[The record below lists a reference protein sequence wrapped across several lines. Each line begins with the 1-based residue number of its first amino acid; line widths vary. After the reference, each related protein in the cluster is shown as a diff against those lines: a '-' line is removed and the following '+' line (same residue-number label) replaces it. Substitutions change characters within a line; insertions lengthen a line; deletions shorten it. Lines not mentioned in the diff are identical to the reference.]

1 MSKQVAVLATLL
13 ALPALLRA
21 QSYLPDGKGK
31 EILDSYCQEC
41 HGLDPVI
48 RQSLSAVEWQ
58 KVIARMTQKGANLN
72 KADVETLVEYLTAYF
87 GPDSAAP
94 KVDVNRATA
103 SELQKTLELQPTEAE
118 ALVRYRKSHGK
129 FQGWSDLL
137 KARLVKAEKLEAKKS
152 SITF

>member
-41 HGLDPVI
+41 HGLDPALP
-48 RQSLSAVEWQ
+48 LSAVEWQ

>member
-1 MSKQVAVLATLL
+1 LSKHFAVLATLL
-13 ALPALLRA
+13 ALPAFLSA

-58 KVIARMTQKGANLN
+58 RVIARMTQKGANLK

-87 GPDSAAP
+87 G
-94 KVDVNRATA
+94 
-103 SELQKTLELQPTEAE
+103 Q
-118 ALVRYRKSHGK
+118 
-129 FQGWSDLL
+129 
-137 KARLVKAEKLEAKKS
+137 
-152 SITF
+152 